1 MSKSYLENKPNNKL
15 KLLRKEYRLTME
27 DMAIKLGIS
36 KPYYFQLENKQR
48 RLFYETAI
56 KIAAIFNCKPDEI
69 FFDEYK
75 PMN

>member
-36 KPYYFQLENKQR
+36 KPYYSS
-48 RLFYETAI
+48 
-56 KIAAIFNCKPDEI
+56 
-69 FFDEYK
+69 
-75 PMN
+75 